1 MCVRPRS
8 LFPFVLSIFLFL
20 RFFLLLLPYS
30 TPPSRY
36 SLSLLFLYSV
46 VLITLRYYALLS
58 LYLSRRYYLFIP
70 RRSES
75 GVSSRSFLL
84 QERLFHWYLLPSPF
98 FLSFL
103 LLYFSFFPPRMQFH
117 FNINYYTLSLLPLA
131 DIRCNHVCILA
142 QRIVSL
148 SFSLLFLSLSRA
160 AYRRDISPSSHCSN
174 VTARSCRT

>member
-75 GVSSRSFLL
+75 GVSSRSFLF
-84 QERLFHWYLLPSPF
+84 QKRLFHWYLLPSPPSPF
-98 FLSFL
+98 FLSSL

-131 DIRCNHVCILA
+131 DIRCNRLYSCTTYRL
-142 QRIVSL
+142 SL
-148 SFSLLFLSLSRA
+148 SLSSFSLALSRRVSSRHFTLIA
-160 AYRRDISPSSHCSN
+160 LLKRDR
-174 VTARSCRT
+174 A

>member
-20 RFFLLLLPYS
+20 RFFLLLLPSS

-36 SLSLLFLYSV
+36 SLSLFFLHSV

-84 QERLFHWYLLPSPF
+84 QERLFHWYLLPSPPTLF
-98 FLSFL
+98 FFHLSFPISL
-103 LLYFSFFPPRMQFH
+103 S
-117 FNINYYTLSLLPLA
+117 SLLG
-131 DIRCNHVCILA
+131 CNSILILIITHFLYCRSLIYGA
-142 QRIVSL
+142 ITFVFSHNVSSL
-148 SFSLLFLSLSRA
+148 SFSLSLAPRIVA
-160 AYRRDISPSSHCSN
+160 TFHPHRIAQ
-174 VTARSCRT
+174 T